1 VSTPMERAAG
11 YLLKLQ
17 ADRTAA
23 IAASEE
29 KAREAMLIKA
39 REEGFREAMEIF
51 GLTVACDDREEE
63 PAKTHRAR
71 RRDIRQ
77 LIIKELSFSGK
88 TMTKH
93 EIAKAIDYIPEGT
106 EAALRRL
113 ETAGVVRNREGHWE
127 LVTLSAVR
135 SNGQSHI
142 PGKPR
147 MGAFAQQPG
156 EPGLG

>member
-1 VSTPMERAAG
+1 MPTPMERAAA

-23 IAASEE
+23 IEASEE

-51 GLTVACDDREEE
+51 GLTIACDDTEEDLT
-63 PAKTHRAR
+63 KTHHTR

-77 LIIKELSFSGK
+77 LIIKELSFSGR

-93 EIAKAIDYIPEGT
+93 EIAKAIDYIPQGT
-106 EAALRRL
+106 EAALKRL
-113 ETAGVVRNREGHWE
+113 ETVGVVRNREGHWE

-135 SNGQSHI
+135 PNGQSHV
-142 PGKPR
+142 
-147 MGAFAQQPG
+147 PG
-156 EPGLG
+156 EPENGRL